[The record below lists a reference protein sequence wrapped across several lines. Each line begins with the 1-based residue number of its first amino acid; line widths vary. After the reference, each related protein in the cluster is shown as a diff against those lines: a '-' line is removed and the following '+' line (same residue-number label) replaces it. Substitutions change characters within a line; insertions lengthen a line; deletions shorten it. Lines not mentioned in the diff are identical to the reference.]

1 MLAAYV
7 NYYVRGIEM
16 SIRKIANCFLG
27 LFLGVA
33 SAVSFAAEDYE
44 PIIHR
49 FFAAMH
55 DGEAIEA
62 ADSLFSGN
70 PWLSKGGAD
79 RTQALKT
86 QLAGLPKLA
95 GALKGIE
102 KIMEERVGD
111 NYVYLVYVGLYERQP
126 IRFKFHFYRPDG
138 KWRFQ
143 NVAFDANI
151 AEDVEKQ
158 TDQKLLPGQR

>member
-1 MLAAYV
+1 L
-7 NYYVRGIEM
+7 GI
-16 SIRKIANCFLG
+16 
-27 LFLGVA
+27 A

-44 PIIHR
+44 PIIDR
-49 FFAAMH
+49 FFFAMH
-55 DGEAIEA
+55 DGETIEA
-62 ADSLFSGN
+62 ADFLFSGN
-70 PWLSKGGAD
+70 PWLSKASAD

-95 GALKGIE
+95 GALKGFE

>member
-1 MLAAYV
+1 MFQ
-7 NYYVRGIEM
+7 
-16 SIRKIANCFLG
+16 RKTANCILG
-27 LFLGVA
+27 LLMAVA
-33 SAVSFAAEDYE
+33 SAVSLAAEDYE
-44 PIIHR
+44 PIVDR
-49 FFAAMH
+49 FFAAMR

-62 ADSLFSGN
+62 TDFLFAGN
-70 PWLSKGGAD
+70 PWLSKAGAE

-95 GALKGIE
+95 GTLKGSE

-111 NYVYLVYVGLYERQP
+111 NYVYLVYLGLYERQP

-143 NVAFDANI
+143 NIAFDANV

-158 TDQKLLPGQR
+158 TDQKLLSGQR